1 MIGGKSFIVDDEG
14 NEEELPPSGTPD
26 LTKQDSQQSMAVS
39 SESGF
44 NEDEE
49 DSKSEQTEDSAK
61 TQLLFT
67 RGEDLKSFT
76 DRCTLESTVQK
87 ILWNFTIIDKEMCP
101 IHNNVYLI

>member
-14 NEEELPPSGTPD
+14 NEEELPASSTPD
-26 LTKQDSQQSMAVS
+26 LTKQDSKHSMQS

-44 NEDEE
+44 NEDE
-49 DSKSEQTEDSAK
+49 DSKSEQDSDK

-87 ILWNFTIIDKEMCP
+87 TL
-101 IHNNVYLI
+101 